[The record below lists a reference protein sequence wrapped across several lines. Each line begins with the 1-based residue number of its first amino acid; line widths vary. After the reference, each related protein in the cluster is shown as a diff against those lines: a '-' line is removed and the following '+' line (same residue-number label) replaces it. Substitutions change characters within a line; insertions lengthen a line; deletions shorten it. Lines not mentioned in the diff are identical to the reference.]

1 MTVEEEMLAT
11 ATPPTS
17 PSGDSPAVIYSFL
30 LGHHHYQL
38 SYLHYSTQRVSITFQ
53 SETWNSEWLDAAQ
66 TRVNKGDRA

>member
-17 PSGDSPAVIYSFL
+17 PSGDSPAVIYSFMP
-30 LGHHHYQL
+30 GHHHHQL

-53 SETWNSEWLDAAQ
+53 SET
-66 TRVNKGDRA
+66 